1 MNAHHSNDTRVLRE
15 TITKLEAERDAL
27 RAALVRC
34 KTILEAAFNPGGD
47 ERILSVC
54 RSESQLAVNQ
64 ARAALAQGG
73 AK

>member
-1 MNAHHSNDTRVLRE
+1 MNDMQDQQQIE
-15 TITKLEAERDAL
+15 TKLEAERDAL

-34 KTILEAAFNPGGD
+34 ETILKAAFNSGGD
-47 ERILSVC
+47 ERILAVG